1 MKRLSSRHH
10 PLVSLCRDLARG
22 RDGEHRMLLDGFHL
36 VVDARRAGVRLSTL
50 AMTARVL
57 ASQEG
62 SRLASAADHDATE
75 LLEVT
80 DQMMEAMSP
89 VTTPSGVVAI
99 AERPASSLDRIVA
112 RSPALVVVA
121 FDVQEPGNVG
131 AIVRSAEAGGATGVV
146 FCGTSA
152 DPFGWKALRG
162 SMGSALRVP
171 LLTGVE
177 PTQVLSALR
186 AAGVRVVATVPRG
199 GTPLNRADLGS
210 GVAFL
215 LGGEGA
221 GLSPSLISGADVR
234 VTIPMAAPVESLNV
248 AVAAALLVYEASR
261 QRDSNALL
269 S

>member
-10 PLVSLCRDLARG
+10 PLVSLCRELARSR
-22 RDGEHRMLLDGFHL
+22 RDDHRLLLDGFHL
-36 VVDARRAGVRLSTL
+36 VVDARRAGLQLATL
-50 AMTARVL
+50 AMTPRVL
-57 ASQEG
+57 ASEEG
-62 SRLASAADHDATE
+62 SRLASVAAHDATD
-75 LLEVT
+75 LVEVS
-80 DQMMEAMSP
+80 DQMMAAMSP
-89 VTTPSGVVAI
+89 VNTPSGVVAI
-99 AERPASSLDRIVA
+99 ADRPVSSLDRIVA
-112 RSPALVVVA
+112 RAPALVVVA

-171 LLTGVE
+171 LLTGVDPAE
-177 PTQVLSALR
+177 VMPAIR
-186 AAGVRVVATVPRG
+186 AAGARVVATVPRG
-199 GTPLNRADLGS
+199 GTPLNQADLGN

-221 GLSPSLISGADVR
+221 GLSPSLIADADLR

-261 QRDSNALL
+261 QRDSGALL